1 MLFRKEKH
9 MKEKIEKRL
18 EEYADALVAKDD
30 LVAEDVN
37 FLVFMLNRY
46 EMKEANAALAD
57 EKKKSNEEWR
67 KRMNAMIE
75 GVS

>member
-1 MLFRKEKH
+1 

-18 EEYADALVAKDD
+18 EEYADTLVAKET
-30 LVAEDVN
+30 LSAEDVN

>member
-1 MLFRKEKH
+1 